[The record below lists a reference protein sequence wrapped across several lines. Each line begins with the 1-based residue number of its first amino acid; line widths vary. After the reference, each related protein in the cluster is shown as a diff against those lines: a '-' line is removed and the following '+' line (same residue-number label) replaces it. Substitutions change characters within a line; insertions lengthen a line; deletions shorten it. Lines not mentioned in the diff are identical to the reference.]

1 LAFRIFGVSLMKFRA
16 AAIGACLASSLIF
29 SPAFAVSPLPAGKP
43 AGVKQAQ
50 LSDTIVPLALGA
62 AVIAGIVIA
71 SSQQGQVATPIATTT
86 GTSP

>member
-1 LAFRIFGVSLMKFRA
+1 VAFRIFGASLMKFLTA
-16 AAIGACLASSLIF
+16 VIGACVASSLIF

-50 LSDTIVPLALGA
+50 SSDTLIPLALGA
-62 AVIAGIVIA
+62 AAVAGIAIA
-71 SSQQGQVATPIATTT
+71 SSQQGQVGAPVATTT

>member
-1 LAFRIFGVSLMKFRA
+1 MKFRTA
-16 AAIGACLASSLIF
+16 VIGVCLASSLVF

-43 AGVKQAQ
+43 AGVKRAQ
-50 LSDTIVPLALGA
+50 MSDTVVPLVLGA
-62 AVIAGIVIA
+62 ALVAGIVIV

>member
-1 LAFRIFGVSLMKFRA
+1 MKFRTA
-16 AAIGACLASSLIF
+16 VIGAGLASSLIF

-50 LSDTIVPLALGA
+50 LGDTIVPLVLGA
-62 AVIAGIVIA
+62 AAIAGIAIV

>member
-1 LAFRIFGVSLMKFRA
+1 MKFRM
-16 AAIGACLASSLIF
+16 IGACLASSLIF

-50 LSDTIVPLALGA
+50 LDDTIVPLVLGA
-62 AVIAGIVIA
+62 AAIAGIAIV
-71 SSQQGQVATPIATTT
+71 SSQQGQVAAPIATTT

>member
-1 LAFRIFGVSLMKFRA
+1 MKLRTA
-16 AAIGACLASSLIF
+16 VMGACLASSLIF
-29 SPAFAVSPLPAGKP
+29 SPAFAVAPLPAGKP

-50 LSDTIVPLALGA
+50 MSSDTIVPLALGA
-62 AVIAGIVIA
+62 AAIAGIAVA

>member
-1 LAFRIFGVSLMKFRA
+1 MTFRTAV
-16 AAIGACLASSLIF
+16 IGACLASSLIF

-50 LSDTIVPLALGA
+50 SSDTLIPLALGA
-62 AVIAGIVIA
+62 AAVAGIVIV
-71 SSQQGQVATPIATTT
+71 SSQQGQVSAPAATAT